1 MVDAG
6 IVGKSFVIQQLMVL
20 QKLVAVA
27 SIVATKK
34 KDYVYVVQIV
44 PKF

>member
-6 IVGKSFVIQQLMVL
+6 IVRKSFVTQKLMVL

-27 SIVATKK
+27 TIVATKK
-34 KDYVYVVQIV
+34 DPVYVVQIV